1 MAILNKRIS
10 SATLPE
16 VQKDARLGSIIRDV
30 ASAPP
35 TQNEMYRT
43 INPSASTNE
52 TPSPAYVSKLT
63 SALREMQPQNY
74 TSMVAPTRSNNV
86 SLMSSQMP
94 DMSGTP
100 NISKGP
106 VTSITQPGDT
116 ARQKIGSTTST
127 SGGVPSAVI
136 NALAGAVMGAGASK
150 IFGSGTK
157 PPTSNPSSGTQKP
170 PVTSTVSTLPKWA
183 QGNPTIT
190 DNKNGTYTQKTDDG
204 STLLLDK
211 DGNIISTTDSN
222 GDIVDKNG
230 STVHDNGNGTHTII
244 ARDGTTTVVNDEGT
258 VIVDPHKD
266 DYTEYPVKGPVIEDP
281 FPINDGSDYF
291 PGNDSGE
298 KKGGLIAMMKNGGV
312 AHFSPGGAAD
322 TPPVD
327 TPPFDPV
334 QSILDLLK
342 TSGGAAG
349 AGGLLAALLSSTG
362 GSQNT
367 VNTGLDMS
375 TYGLLNPRTT
385 NFGMGP
391 ARYVPHS
398 DYSQRGSYT
407 PNAELLHN
415 LNAPASNPVNEGDY
429 KSPYITN
436 RPGTTNNMTGST
448 DINALIAQIVKA
460 FQNKQ
465 LLQNVNQASGTP
477 TAGTPT
483 AGTPKSIDP
492 NHPWSTASSDPKI
505 KSIQDELEQLSQT
518 KGTPEQRQAVLQNFL
533 KTTNYTP
540 AQLAAASNGMW
551 SVSDLTSQMAGNPV
565 LKQSSNAPST
575 SNAAS
580 NNPSPT
586 SNAAASTPSGGGF
599 VTGGGNTGGE
609 YGAFGSKA
617 AYDKAVA
624 DETARRNAKQAEL
637 DKYHVSPDS
646 PFYAAYMAATG
657 QRKDDIKDQDKE
669 LRERIAR
676 RTAISQM
683 GYGEGF
689 ISNGTLM
696 GPNGPIYPNENEVG
710 VTVTDANGRNR
721 YQTKAEAAE
730 IERKTQQYLMDHGNI
745 IDPNKPFNVAS
756 TDAGTQSVQ
765 AALAKLSQ
773 TPGDDKTRQAALQ
786 NFLKTTTFTP
796 EQLSAA
802 SNGQW
807 AVSDLKAQMAGN
819 PVLSQTDTNNVPTD
833 LGVLA
838 DQMRQKQTVPSNT
851 VDTGGGL
858 ADLTPTKNNFT
869 PAAPTAGG
877 LNALA
882 GQISAPM
889 TGVIDGGITKTG
901 PQELDPNSIYQNPGS
916 RALTQEDIDQM
927 KIFDDMRNGK
937 SPTLDPKDLYQNP
950 GDPGQQ
956 PEFNGGY
963 PVQNQSAQV
972 SSGPTPEEIQAM
984 IDAQNAYSSPGG
996 AKRGGAIH
1004 KATGGLTHYTYGKPA
1019 DVMENLGLRGQQMA
1033 QGGLPHMSN
1042 VPLVQGRMDFRQGSA
1057 VHGEGDGQSDDIP
1070 AMLADGEYVIDA
1082 ETVAQ
1087 IGNGSTKAGAQALD
1101 KFREGIRAHKR
1112 SAPIN
1117 KIPPKTKALTSYLKV
1132 K

>member
-52 TPSPAYVSKLT
+52 TPSPAYVSQLT

-94 DMSGTP
+94 DMSGVP

-136 NALAGAVMGAGASK
+136 NALAGAVMGLGAQK
-150 IFGSGTK
+150 IINSGTK
-157 PPTSNPSSGTQKP
+157 TTTSNPSSGTQKP

-190 DNKNGTYTQKTDDG
+190 DNKNGTYTQKMDDG
-204 STLLLDK
+204 STLVLDK
-211 DGNIISTTDSN
+211 DGNVIKTTDEN
-222 GDIVDKNG
+222 GDIYIDG
-230 STVHDNGNGTHTII
+230 EYHHDNG
-244 ARDGTTTVVNDEGT
+244 DGTFTITSKDGTVRVVNDLGT
-258 VIVDPHKD
+258 VIDLKPAEDK
-266 DYTEYPVKGPVIEDP
+266 TEPVIDPVKAVEESIIDSPPPV
-281 FPINDGSDYF
+281 FPEFDMPEGKS
-291 PGNDSGE
+291 
-298 KKGGLIAMMKNGGV
+298 GGLAVMMKNGGV
-312 AHFSPGGAAD
+312 PHFSLGGGSKILENKLNPEAPIPD
-322 TPPVD
+322 TPPPD
-327 TPPFDPV
+327 TKAIDPV
-334 QSILDLLK
+334 QSIIDLLK

-362 GSQNT
+362 GNTNT
-367 VNTGLDMS
+367 VNTGVDMS

-429 KSPYITN
+429 KDPYITN
-436 RPGTTNNMTGST
+436 RPGTTNNQGT
-448 DINALIAQIVKA
+448 DINAIIAQIVNAMKNQQLASQVNKA
-460 FQNKQ
+460 SA
-465 LLQNVNQASGTP
+465 VP
-477 TAGTPT
+477 TGSAV
-483 AGTPKSIDP
+483 
-492 NHPWSTASSDPKI
+492 ASS
-505 KSIQDELEQLSQT
+505 S
-518 KGTPEQRQAVLQNFL
+518 
-533 KTTNYTP
+533 
-540 AQLAAASNGMW
+540 
-551 SVSDLTSQMAGNPV
+551 
-565 LKQSSNAPST
+565 
-575 SNAAS
+575 
-580 NNPSPT
+580 
-586 SNAAASTPSGGGF
+586 AASTPTSGGFVAGGGGPPTGAEYAKLVATKKAQDAADQAKMDAFHIDPSSRLYQYQKNPSSIPHLYGETDAQAFDRVKQMAFNEAQTDAYRSTLANVSPGGGF
-599 VTGGGNTGGE
+599 V
-609 YGAFGSKA
+609 
-617 AYDKAVA
+617 V
-624 DETARRNAKQAEL
+624 
-637 DKYHVSPDS
+637 
-646 PFYAAYMAATG
+646 
-657 QRKDDIKDQDKE
+657 
-669 LRERIAR
+669 
-676 RTAISQM
+676 
-683 GYGEGF
+683 
-689 ISNGTLM
+689 SNGYIGRDPTA
-696 GPNGPIYPNENEVG
+696 NETN
-710 VTVTDANGRNR
+710 TVVQDANGQSR
-721 YQTKAEAAE
+721 YMTIK
-730 IERKTQQYLMDHGNI
+730 ERDAQNNAQQQYLMDRGNI

-756 TDAGTQSVQ
+756 TDAGIQGVQ
-765 AALAKLSQ
+765 AALANLSQ

-807 AVSDLKAQMAGN
+807 AVKDLSSQMAN
-819 PVLSQTDTNNVPTD
+819 NTNQPDQGGPSGGESRNSAGLGDLLANNLNNAVGGVEPTNGSYKSIKVPPSAVDELMNVDPKPY
-833 LGVLA
+833 
-838 DQMRQKQTVPSNT
+838 QYRQHPGPDSEYLPEYRQPIG
-851 VDTGGGL
+851 DPGPPDEIGGGL
-858 ADLTPTKNNFT
+858 
-869 PAAPTAGG
+869 
-877 LNALA
+877 
-882 GQISAPM
+882 S
-889 TGVIDGGITKTG
+889 
-901 PQELDPNSIYQNPGS
+901 SIAQ
-916 RALTQEDIDQM
+916 
-927 KIFDDMRNGK
+927 K
-937 SPTLDPKDLYQNP
+937 SEE
-950 GDPGQQ
+950 Q
-956 PEFNGGY
+956 PEFIGGY
-963 PVQNQSAQV
+963 P
-972 SSGPTPEEIQAM
+972 
-984 IDAQNAYSSPGG
+984 IDEYNPNDYFYSGG
-996 AKRGGAIH
+996 AKQGGAIH

-1019 DVMENLGLRGQQMA
+1019 DVMENLGLNHMA
-1033 QGGLPHMSN
+1033 QGGLPQMSN